1 MASRNEELSADR
13 LCAASAAVLRAVKEI
28 ADTRSESDN
37 ASNKSN
43 SFIAPYPPDLMG
55 SNDQPACLCDFTK
68 YEVTEA
74 TAFLIRMGFLQY
86 PRTAA

>member
-13 LCAASAAVLRAVKEI
+13 LCAASAAVMRAVKEI
-28 ADTRSESDN
+28 TDTRV
-37 ASNKSN
+37 KSQKGRP
-43 SFIAPYPPDLMG
+43 FIAPYPPDLMG
-55 SNDQPACLCDFTK
+55 ATNQPACLCDFTK
-68 YEVTEA
+68 HEVAEA

>member
-1 MASRNEELSADR
+1 MASRKEELSADR

-28 ADTRSESDN
+28 ADDR
-37 ASNKSN
+37 AAVGKGGA
-43 SFIAPYPPDLMG
+43 FVAPYPPDLMG
-55 SNDQPACLCDFTK
+55 SSIQPACLCDFTK
-68 YEVTEA
+68 FEVTEA